1 MRNFNENTKKN
12 VNCEHMKG
20 DAIRY
25 LNKIALNIGDTNIT
39 LYEHL
44 EEEYIN
50 FRKITGELTDK
61 LAEIGVSLFIILN
74 ESGWGDMPSDTISD
88 LEDEISCDLYSSPML
103 IGNLIVE
110 AETVNRNIYC
120 SHFNIKGNVKRNLIT
135 ICNNI
140 IGENF
145 RWDGSQSSAILLK
158 F

>member
-61 LAEIGVSLFIILN
+61 LAEIGVSLFKYLIASPFICSQFTFFFVFSLKFRIYIIQ
-74 ESGWGDMPSDTISD
+74 
-88 LEDEISCDLYSSPML
+88 
-103 IGNLIVE
+103 
-110 AETVNRNIYC
+110 
-120 SHFNIKGNVKRNLIT
+120 
-135 ICNNI
+135 NI
-140 IGENF
+140 IFNSF
-145 RWDGSQSSAILLK
+145 LLLK
-158 F
+158 SLFVYFNNKNTRIFYFE